1 MCNELHKD
9 FCICENLV
17 AECIFPIET
26 VSCVTKDKRNTL
38 LVHHAKY
45 FSSRSFLCLAL
56 LPELLTFPFHHFSHI
71 KSCNSFNHF
80 NFITSYRVVVVK
92 RPPPPFGI
100 FAESWEIQTSL
111 HKTEQKEERVLAEWW
126 GACWLSVSY
135 QWLNPDG
142 LLTHLLF
149 ILFPSAVLPPLCSPF
164 CLLFLLLNFF
174 SYSLHFFTL
183 TPPFIL
189 SDNVTSTI

>member
-92 RPPPPFGI
+92 RPPPPLEF
-100 FAESWEIQTSL
+100 L
-111 HKTEQKEERVLAEWW
+111 QKAGRFRLVYTRLSRKKR
-126 GACWLSVSY
+126 GCWLSDEV
-135 QWLNPDG
+135 PAD
-142 LLTHLLF
+142 
-149 ILFPSAVLPPLCSPF
+149 
-164 CLLFLLLNFF
+164 
-174 SYSLHFFTL
+174 
-183 TPPFIL
+183 
-189 SDNVTSTI
+189 